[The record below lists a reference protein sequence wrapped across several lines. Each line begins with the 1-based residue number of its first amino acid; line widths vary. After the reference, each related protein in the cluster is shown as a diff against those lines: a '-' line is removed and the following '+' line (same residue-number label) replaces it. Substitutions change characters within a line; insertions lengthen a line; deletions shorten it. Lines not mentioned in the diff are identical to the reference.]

1 MTKTLKRRFIMF
13 TMTAVTCLLVFLV
26 FAMNALNWM
35 MLERQSDMILKTLV
49 DSDGAF
55 NKMDFNRP
63 PPFLGPLDMDK
74 MRASRFFIVKSDS
87 NDNIVDINI
96 DQISAI
102 DREAAKSYAWKVLKT
117 EKVSGR
123 IDGYKFAIKQ
133 VGPNKLTF
141 FMDTSEQ
148 SNSFRMVLLASTAI
162 AVLCWVM
169 LLIIVILLSGKVI
182 RPVLIGMEKQKQ
194 FITNAGHEMKTPLA
208 IIQSNNDTMA
218 LIHGENKYNVHI
230 RNQTKRLNVLMTNLL
245 TLAKLD
251 EEIPLPTEMV
261 NISNIASELIPV
273 YEEEAQARNLHFHVQ
288 IEPDIVIQ
296 TNKDSFRQMLT
307 ILLDNALKYTPDNG
321 SVHLSLTKD
330 GKHIQIIEENTCDPF
345 LEPDPERLFERFYRG
360 DTARTQKKETSGY
373 GIGLSAARAICE
385 NFGGTLTA
393 EYSSAENIRFTAR
406 LLYNCNMFLRT
417 QQ

>member
-13 TMTAVTCLLVFLV
+13 TMTAVTCLLVFIV

-35 MLERQSDMILKTLV
+35 MLERQSDTVLETLV

-63 PPFLGPLDMDK
+63 PPFSRPLDMDK
-74 MRASRFFIVKSDS
+74 MRASRFFIVQSDS
-87 NDNIVDINI
+87 NGNIVDVNI

-102 DREAAKSYAWKVLKT
+102 DRESAKKYALKVLKT
-117 EKVSGR
+117 EKASGR
-123 IDGYKFAIKQ
+123 IDGYKFVIKQ
-133 VGPNKLTF
+133 VGLNKLTF

-148 SNSFRMVLLASTAI
+148 NDSFRMVLLASTAI
-162 AVLCWVM
+162 AILCWVI
-169 LLIIVILLSGKVI
+169 LLIIVTLLSGKVI
-182 RPVLIGMEKQKQ
+182 RPVLVGMEKQKQ

-251 EEIPLPTEMV
+251 EEIPLPTETV
-261 NISNIASELIPV
+261 NISDVASELIPV
-273 YEEEAQARNLHFHVQ
+273 YAEEAQTRNLRFHVQ
-288 IEPDIVIQ
+288 IQPDIVMQ

-307 ILLDNALKYTPDNG
+307 ILLDNALKYTPDG
-321 SVHLSLTKD
+321 GFVRLVLAKD
-330 GKHIQIIEENTCDPF
+330 GKHIQIVEENTCDTS
-345 LEPDPERLFERFYRG
+345 LEPNPERLFERFYRG
-360 DTARTQKKETSGY
+360 DAARTQKKETSGY

-385 NFGGTLTA
+385 NFGGKLTA
-393 EYSSAENIRFTAR
+393 EYASGESIRFIAR
-406 LLYNCNMFLRT
+406 F
-417 QQ
+417 